1 MANSKIS
8 KNELTVKIIPS
19 LVKDDAHTYHMLAYC
34 TGKRGLIYTENGYS
48 KVIQLPTVKN
58 NWRHVFDE
66 VAKLAFNDTQQCV
79 AYNIHIWLKLKEDQH
94 WVSWPTSY
102 NSEIENNLLN
112 HRILFGNHFY
122 LTISPEMDSNKNQ
135 QQKQQMVDGK
145 TGPTNSDKKWPMIDE
160 NDKYN
165 FKTYTK
171 RSTMVVFNSE
181 GRQCT
186 DSNTYRIKV
195 WAVHKQLLY
204 FNPSGPPLL
213 NYVCKS
219 NGNNERRHI
228 SFLNQFDLQ
237 IVPTIPK
244 DDDNIYYLE
253 THCHNKGNEH
263 QTFKSVTSGGVK
275 ILLHKFACKS
285 YDITVRKVPKN
296 WTQQIELVM

>member
-1 MANSKIS
+1 MANSKIR

-19 LVKDDAHTYHMLAYC
+19 LVEDDAHTYHMLAYC
-34 TGKRGLIYTENGYS
+34 TGKRGLIYTENGCS
-48 KVIQLPTVKN
+48 KGIQLPTAKN

-66 VAKLAFNDTQQCV
+66 VAKLEFNDTQQCV

-112 HRILFGNHFY
+112 HRVLFGNHFY
-122 LTISPEMDSNKNQ
+122 LTISPEMDSNSEHFYSIQVYCEEKTVENQ
-135 QQKQQMVDGK
+135 QHQQMVDGK
-145 TGPTNSDKKWPMIDE
+145 TGPTNSDKNWPMNDE

-181 GRQCT
+181 ARQCT

-204 FNPSGPPLL
+204 FNVKNLAFFWEPI
-213 NYVCKS
+213 K
-219 NGNNERRHI
+219 
-228 SFLNQFDLQ
+228 FL
-237 IVPTIPK
+237 
-244 DDDNIYYLE
+244 
-253 THCHNKGNEH
+253 
-263 QTFKSVTSGGVK
+263 
-275 ILLHKFACKS
+275 
-285 YDITVRKVPKN
+285 
-296 WTQQIELVM
+296 